1 MGLNF
6 KPFQS
11 EGLNNCSISVH
22 VNHGYE
28 KKNNVKGKKLYIYF
42 ILKNILLPFR
52 LISIMYIQ
60 IKYLYMLE
68 YTYLWYTFDF

>member
-1 MGLNF
+1 MGT
-6 KPFQS
+6 K
-11 EGLNNCSISVH
+11 
-22 VNHGYE
+22 
-28 KKNNVKGKKLYIYF
+28 KKNNVKGKKYIYFF